1 MTTKKEARPRRGG
14 KDGLSER
21 ISARN
26 DRNVAMRLCE
36 ISPDCQ
42 PRHATFFLL
51 TGYCAINF
59 VLNTTGLVL
68 TKV

>member
-1 MTTKKEARPRRGG
+1 
-14 KDGLSER
+14 
-21 ISARN
+21 
-26 DRNVAMRLCE
+26 MRLCE